1 MNLRRVWPALC
12 TLLCLLLAPP
22 ARADLD
28 IWLLTMGLGDSM
40 WERYGHTA
48 VRVSDGLRDVT
59 YSFGA
64 APFNQPSFI
73 WHFLRGEADFG
84 VIAEDTQ
91 STMRRY
97 AGWNRSVWEQHL
109 RLPDAR
115 AQWLAQALAAHT
127 RPPLNR
133 YRYDH
138 LYNNCATQV
147 RDLLDQASVGALRRA
162 GHAHSTRQTFRDD
175 MVSGAAGHWAGHIG
189 TDLIGGPAQDEP
201 VPDGWVEMYLPV
213 ALRDRVAEARL
224 DDGSPM
230 AEPAREILS
239 RNGPPPNEEPVNAAR
254 LALVL
259 ISAAVLA
266 LVLASLAWPGAEL
279 LALLAQLGLRALVL
293 MFSIFGLVVVPLAL
307 VSRVP
312 NLSPNYNA
320 FLFVPFD
327 VIFFG
332 ITKVLVDRAA
342 ALSRPLVRYLIVRTA
357 AVWVCAG
364 LLPLGVLRQQ
374 NQAFVASAALY
385 TAALVAIAWTARLRR
400 NAPSADAP
408 VSASE
413 A

>member
-12 TLLCLLLAPP
+12 TLVCLVFAAP
-22 ARADLD
+22 ARAELD

-48 VRVSDGLRDVT
+48 VRVSDGQRDVT

-64 APFNQPSFI
+64 APFNQPSFV
-73 WHFLRGEADFG
+73 WRFLRGEAEFG
-84 VIAEDTQ
+84 VIAENTP
-91 STMRRY
+91 STLRRY
-97 AGWNRSVWEQHL
+97 AGWNRSVWEQRL
-109 RLPDAR
+109 RLPETR
-115 AQWLAQALAAHT
+115 AAWLAQALAAHT

-162 GHAHSTRQTFRDD
+162 GQAHATHQTFRDD
-175 MVSGAAGHWAGHIG
+175 MVEGAAGHWAGHIG
-189 TDLIGGPAQDEP
+189 TDLIGGPAQDET
-201 VPDGWVEMYLPV
+201 VPDGWVEMYLPI

-239 RNGPPPNEEPVNAAR
+239 REGPPPNEEPANAAR

-259 ISAAVLA
+259 ISGAVLA
-266 LVLASLAWPGAEL
+266 LVLAALAFPRAEL
-279 LALLAQLGLRALVL
+279 LALIAQLGLRALVL
-293 MFSIFGLVVVPLAL
+293 MFSVFGLVVVPLAL
-307 VSRVP
+307 LSRVP

-327 VIFFG
+327 LIFFG
-332 ITKVLVDRAA
+332 LTKALVDKATP
-342 ALSRPLVRYLIVRTA
+342 LSRPLARYLTIRTA
-357 AVWVCAG
+357 AVCLCAG
-364 LLPLGVLRQQ
+364 LLALGMLTQK

-385 TAALVAIAWTARLRR
+385 TAALSAIAWKSRLRPR
-400 NAPSADAP
+400 LPSGTDTSAAPS
-408 VSASE
+408 
-413 A
+413 

>member
-12 TLLCLLLAPP
+12 TLVCLVFAAP
-22 ARADLD
+22 ARAELD

-64 APFNQPSFI
+64 APFNQPSFV
-73 WHFLRGEADFG
+73 WRFLRGEAEFG
-84 VIAEDTQ
+84 VIAENTP
-91 STMRRY
+91 STLRRY
-97 AGWNRSVWEQHL
+97 AGWNRSVWEQ
-109 RLPDAR
+109 RLQLPEAR
-115 AQWLAQALAAHT
+115 AAWLAEALAAHT

-162 GHAHSTRQTFRDD
+162 GQAHATHQTFRDD
-175 MVSGAAGHWAGHIG
+175 MVEGAAGHWAGHIG
-189 TDLIGGPAQDEP
+189 TDLIGGPAQDQT
-201 VPDGWVEMYLPV
+201 VPDGWVEMYLPI
-213 ALRDRVAEARL
+213 ALRDRVAEAQL
-224 DDGSPM
+224 DDGRPM

-239 RNGPPPNEEPVNAAR
+239 RKGPPPNEEPANAAR

-259 ISAAVLA
+259 ISGAVLA
-266 LVLASLAWPGAEL
+266 LVLAALAFPRAEL
-279 LALLAQLGLRALVL
+279 LALIAQLGLRALVL
-293 MFSIFGLVVVPLAL
+293 MFSVFGLVVVPLAL
-307 VSRVP
+307 LSRVS

-327 VIFFG
+327 LIFFG
-332 ITKVLVDRAA
+332 LTKALVDPAA
-342 ALSRPLVRYLIVRTA
+342 PLSRPLARYLSIRTA
-357 AVWVCAG
+357 AVWLCA
-364 LLPLGVLRQQ
+364 LLLALGVLTQQ

-385 TAALVAIAWTARLRR
+385 TAALSAIAWKSRLRPR
-400 NAPSADAP
+400 LPSGTDTSDAPS
-408 VSASE
+408 
-413 A
+413 